1 MSGMSATKPILFTSD
16 VEQSTGINVDVV
28 VKPDV
33 AADDYTLVAKDP
45 HTVFLGGLFFFA
57 CLAALYVASEI
68 ILPVVLAIVLKL
80 LLQPVVRAC
89 ERVHVPRL
97 LGALLATLL
106 LLTVFVG
113 LGYLVSGPASSWIVK
128 LPTALPPLKEK
139 LHFLAMPIDAA
150 EQALSQLQ
158 GGVAAVSPGSSGVP
172 VRAPGLFDTLFSS
185 TKAVAAGFFTMLVVL
200 VYLLVSGETF
210 LRRFVEIL
218 PRFKDKRRAVEISMH
233 IERDISAY
241 LMTITI
247 INAVVGIATTGV
259 MILCGIE
266 SPLLWGMI
274 AFVLNYVPIL
284 GWIAGV
290 CLFSLVGVTDLG
302 ATWWGLAPAA
312 LYFVIHLVEGETI
325 TPWLMSRR
333 FTINPVA
340 VVLSLVFWYWMWG
353 VPGAVLAVPMLAIIK
368 IVCDDTPSLRAFG
381 HFLES

>member
-1 MSGMSATKPILFTSD
+1 M
-16 VEQSTGINVDVV
+16 
-28 VKPDV
+28 
-33 AADDYTLVAKDP
+33 
-45 HTVFLGGLFFFA
+45 
-57 CLAALYVASEI
+57 
-68 ILPVVLAIVLKL
+68 LAIVLKL

-97 LGALLATLL
+97 IGALLATVL

-113 LGYLVSGPASSWIVK
+113 LGYLVSGPASSWMVK

-150 EQALSQLQ
+150 EQVLSQLQ

-259 MILCGIE
+259 MVLCGVEPTTLGHDSVRVELRSHSGLDCRSLPICPGRGDR
-266 SPLLWGMI
+266 SWGD
-274 AFVLNYVPIL
+274 
-284 GWIAGV
+284 
-290 CLFSLVGVTDLG
+290 LVGTG
-302 ATWWGLAPAA
+302 AGRIVFCHSP
-312 LYFVIHLVEGETI
+312 Y
-325 TPWLMSRR
+325 RR
-333 FTINPVA
+333 
-340 VVLSLVFWYWMWG
+340 
-353 VPGAVLAVPMLAIIK
+353 
-368 IVCDDTPSLRAFG
+368 
-381 HFLES
+381 